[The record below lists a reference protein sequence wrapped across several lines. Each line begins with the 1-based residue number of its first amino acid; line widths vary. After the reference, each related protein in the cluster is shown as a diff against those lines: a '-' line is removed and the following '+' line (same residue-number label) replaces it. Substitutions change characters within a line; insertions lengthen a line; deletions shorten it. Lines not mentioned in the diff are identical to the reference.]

1 MSDILFKLMA
11 AATGRTA
18 TVDNI
23 PNAFTFTD
31 QTNVPVST
39 TRTSNTIT
47 VSGMDAGASATVT
60 VTGGTYSKN
69 SGAYTSASGTAQNND
84 TFSVRHTSSSSN
96 STAVNTTL
104 DINGVNDT
112 FTSTTEAAATDV
124 TPSNTSWWNNI
135 SGGFSGTTNTV
146 TIAGINTTITLNV
159 TFTEDRDNYILS
171 ALVNSSVVGS
181 SNSPGNYNFTVQ
193 NGDTV
198 QFTASVTGD
207 ETRDSVATVRNVS
220 DSNTVLD
227 TFVIDLAS

>member
-1 MSDILFKLMA
+1 MSNILFKLMA

-69 SGAYTSASGTAQNND
+69 SGGYTSASGTAQNND

-104 DINGVNDT
+104 DINGVSDT
-112 FTSTTEAAATDV
+112 FTSTTEAAAVDV
-124 TPSNTSWWNNI
+124 TPSNTSWWNDI
-135 SGGFSGTTNTV
+135 SGGFSGTTNTI
-146 TIAGINTTITLNV
+146 TITGINTTITLNV

-171 ALVNSSVVGS
+171 ALVNGSVAGS
-181 SNSPGNYNFTVQ
+181 SNSPGNYNFTVD
-193 NGDTV
+193 NGDTI
-198 QFTASVTGD
+198 QFSATVTGD

-227 TFVIDLAS
+227 TFGIDLAV

>member
-1 MSDILFKLMA
+1 MSNILLKLMA

-18 TVDNI
+18 TVDNV

-69 SGAYTSASGTAQNND
+69 SGGYTSASGTAQNTD

-104 DINGVNDT
+104 DINGVSDT
-112 FTSTTEAAATDV
+112 FTSTTEAAAVDV
-124 TPSNTSWWNNI
+124 TPSNTSWWNDI
-135 SGGFSGTTNTV
+135 SGGFSGTTNTI
-146 TIAGINTTITLNV
+146 TITGINTTITLNV

-171 ALVNSSVVGS
+171 ALVNGSVAGS
-181 SNSPGNYNFTVQ
+181 SNSPGNYNFTVD
-193 NGDTV
+193 NGDTI
-198 QFTASVTGD
+198 QFSATVTGD

-227 TFVIDLAS
+227 TFGIDLAV

>member
-1 MSDILFKLMA
+1 MSDILLKLMA
-11 AATGRTA
+11 ASTGRTA

-47 VSGMDAGASATVT
+47 VSGMDTGASATVT

-69 SGAYTSASGTAQNND
+69 SGGYTSASGTAQNND

-104 DINGVNDT
+104 DINGVSDT

-227 TFVIDLAS
+227 TFGIDLAV

>member
-1 MSDILFKLMA
+1 MSNILFKLMA

-18 TVDNI
+18 TVDNV

-69 SGAYTSASGTAQNND
+69 SGGYTSASGTAQNND

-104 DINGVNDT
+104 DINGVSDT

-135 SGGFSGTTNTV
+135 SGGFSGSTNTV

-159 TFTEDRDNYILS
+159 SFTEDRDNYVLS
-171 ALVNSSVVGS
+171 TLVNSSSVGS

-198 QFTASVTGD
+198 QFTASLTGD

-227 TFVIDLAS
+227 TFGIGLEI